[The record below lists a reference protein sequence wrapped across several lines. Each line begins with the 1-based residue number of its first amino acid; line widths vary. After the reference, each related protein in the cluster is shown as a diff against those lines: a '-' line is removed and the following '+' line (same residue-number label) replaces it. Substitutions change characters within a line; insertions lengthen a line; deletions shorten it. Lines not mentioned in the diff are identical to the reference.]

1 MKYLGK
7 KFRASKW
14 VGAGLTLFL
23 VLGLLVTL
31 IVPVGCGKGD
41 QEQKM
46 PTPLVT
52 VAEVKKET
60 VPIYLEYV
68 GLAQSIESVTI
79 NARVE
84 GFLIER
90 AFVDGSDV
98 SAGDLLFVIDPRP
111 FEASLLEARA
121 ELAENLAALSYAKE
135 QVVRYEPLVEKDYV
149 TRDEYDQ
156 FITQA
161 KEARAL
167 VEASRAN
174 VIQAEL
180 NLSYCTMNAPF
191 DGRIG
196 RRMVD
201 VGNLVGAS
209 EATELATLVKLDPI
223 YVYFSVAERDTTQVL
238 TEQNKKPLTASI
250 ILSDGSTHPEDGE
263 VDFIDNQIDVTTG
276 TVEMR
281 AIIPNSAKT
290 LLPGQYAKVKL
301 LLKERPNT
309 IVVPQ
314 KAVGEQ
320 QGDTFVYV
328 VGKDNKIEFRAV
340 TAGSSV
346 EEERIIEKGLT
357 EGEMV
362 VIDGLQ
368 RIKPGLTVKTETE
381 AQAEAKAKEM
391 KEKPS
396 ASPKP
401 TGNDKK

>member
-41 QEQKM
+41 KEQKM

-314 KAVGEQ
+314 NAVGEQ